1 MVPLVWSKGGK
12 SFLHCSVIKE
22 EKGGDLFFPFISVQP
37 PEKQRK
43 KERREKR
50 GRREEKERKLK
61 GFHPKVQ
68 GLDCMDSFGY
78 FKDSVGLNMAYVL
91 PIF

>member
-1 MVPLVWSKGGK
+1 MFPLFSAK
-12 SFLHCSVIKE
+12 L
-22 EKGGDLFFPFISVQP
+22 

-43 KERREKR
+43 TERREKR
-50 GRREEKERKLK
+50 GRREEEERKKGRRREEEGKKKRGRKEEKERKLK

-78 FKDSVGLNMAYVL
+78 FKDLVGLNMEYVL
-91 PIF
+91 PIFLR